1 MKKKLAILLF
11 AACVLTACGSKSPIK
26 TGNEPIE
33 HAVYTD
39 DQVSLADYTG
49 LKAEKKNYIVTE
61 QEVET
66 RIHEALQE
74 FADYKSVNRPSASG
88 DYVQTNFKAS
98 IDGSVVFEEK
108 QYDVILGGEEFGKQ
122 LDEKLTGVSIGDQLS
137 FQLDY
142 DDDFTDVEWAGKTV
156 DFEIEVIDIQ
166 EEIMPEATDAFITEN
181 TDYTSYEEFVSA
193 VRQSITD
200 SYATESREELQE
212 DLLQQVIDASSIM
225 QYTTQDYNDA
235 KEKVNNAYLSY
246 LDLFGLEDLD
256 DVYEFLDMTEED
268 VEEEIQSTLSRTLII
283 NAIIKNENLSLSDED
298 YENGVLYYMDQ
309 TESES
314 REEFME
320 TYGEEEVRTQILEDK
335 ALNFLVE
342 QAQITEIETEHEAN

>member
-1 MKKKLAILLF
+1 MKKKLAILLLC
-11 AACVLTACGSKSPIK
+11 ACMLTACGSKSPIK

-74 FADYKSVNRPSASG
+74 FAEYKSVTRPSVSG

-98 IDGSVVFEEK
+98 IDGSVVFEEN
-108 QYDVILGGEEFGKQ
+108 QYDVVLGGEEFGKQ
-122 LDEKLTGVSIGDQLS
+122 LDEKLTGVSVGDQLS

-142 DDDFTDVEWAGKTV
+142 GDDFTDVEWAGKTV

-166 EEIMPEATDAFITEN
+166 EELMPEATDDFIAAN
-181 TDYTSYEEFVSA
+181 TSYADYDEFVSA
-193 VRQSITD
+193 VRESITD
-200 SYATESREELQE
+200 SYAAESREELQE
-212 DLLQQVIDASSIM
+212 ELLGQVIDASSII
-225 QYTTQDYNDA
+225 QYTAKDYDAA

-256 DVYEFLDMTEED
+256 DVYEFLDMTDED
-268 VEEEIQSTLSRTLII
+268 VEEEIQSALYRTLIV
-283 NAIIKNENLSLSDED
+283 NAIIKNEDLSLSDKD
-298 YENGVLYYMDQ
+298 YEEGVLYYMDQ
-309 TESES
+309 NEFES

-320 TYGEEEVRTQILEDK
+320 TFGEEEVRTQILEDK

-342 QAQITEIETEHEAN
+342 HAQITEIETEHEPD